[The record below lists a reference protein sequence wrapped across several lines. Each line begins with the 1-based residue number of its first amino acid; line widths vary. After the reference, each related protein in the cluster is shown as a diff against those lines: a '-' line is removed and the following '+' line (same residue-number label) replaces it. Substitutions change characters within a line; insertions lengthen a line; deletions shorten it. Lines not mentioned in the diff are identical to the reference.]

1 MFKTSDMRPTSSFI
15 LHYRVPHE
23 FERSKSRSLNDTT
36 EIVDLKTRR
45 PKLATPESPPK
56 LSKCEDSKPL
66 KTSSISS
73 NVRFLHGDTITL
85 TPEPE
90 KIESDDDLREMAN
103 VLEAIDTKQL
113 QLTTFRQEHKDMM
126 ASQVAEL
133 NTLIQEHTNLQER
146 FEDAEAEFEAEK
158 TRLMSENEAAKQRN
172 EEANGPRKRK
182 LDELR
187 DELKEQG
194 LTLLDIKQE
203 DQRLDGKV
211 DRFKHSLKELS
222 ARKRQRVNEGSYAA
236 RL

>member
-1 MFKTSDMRPTSSFI
+1 MFKTSDMRHTTSFI
-15 LHYRVPHE
+15 LHYRVPQE

-56 LSKCEDSKPL
+56 LCKGEDSKPL
-66 KTSSISS
+66 NASNISS
-73 NVRFLHGDTITL
+73 NVRLPHGDITTL

-90 KIESDDDLREMAN
+90 KIESDDDLQEMAN
-103 VLEAIDTKQL
+103 LLDAIDTKQL
-113 QLTTFRQEHKDMM
+113 ELTTMLQEHKDMT
-126 ASQVAEL
+126 ASRVAAL
-133 NTLIQEHTNLQER
+133 NTLIQEQANLQER
-146 FEDAEAEFEAEK
+146 SEDAEAEFEAEK
-158 TRLMSENEAAKQRN
+158 TRLVSENEAAKQRN

-187 DELKEQG
+187 DELKVQG

-211 DRFKHSLKELS
+211 DRYKDSLKELS
-222 ARKRQRVNEGSYAA
+222 ARKRQRVNEPGYAA
-236 RL
+236 